1 MGGPLYVWLMYV
13 ASRPFNS
20 VFQGAGAEATAA
32 RLIMRATLAIKTTE
46 AISNVESPHRGRER
60 EEGRAA
66 SRYVWHFDI
75 DEKLQ
80 LRLEGQGEGG
90 YEVFPGRR
98 APTLK
103 CNFCGYIC

>member
-20 VFQGAGAEATAA
+20 VFQGAVAGAGAGATAA

-46 AISNVESPHRGRER
+46 AISNVESPQRGKERER
-60 EEGRAA
+60 TIERGAGGA
-66 SRYVWHFDI
+66 SRYVRHFDI

-80 LRLEGQGEGG
+80 LRLVSRPRGAG
-90 YEVFPGRR
+90 VSRSTRVAGR
-98 APTLK
+98 
-103 CNFCGYIC
+103 